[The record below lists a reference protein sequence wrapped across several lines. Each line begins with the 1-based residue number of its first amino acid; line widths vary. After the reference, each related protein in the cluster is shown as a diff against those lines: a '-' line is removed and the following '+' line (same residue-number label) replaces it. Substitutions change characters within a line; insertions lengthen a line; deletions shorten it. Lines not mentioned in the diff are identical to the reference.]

1 MDPVLAR
8 TAQVL
13 ERVEDALRPP
23 DTPKRTPQDL
33 LPDPDQVL
41 DDVMEFVSL
50 ARDGAYM
57 YGDRRVS
64 PTARSKF
71 VVSRAAA
78 ALWQTMLDQHG
89 LVVGTER
96 CRLHPQK
103 PGGDSRR
110 LVRQASPA
118 SGGHR

>member
-41 DDVMEFVSL
+41 DDVMEFVPL

-57 YGDRRVS
+57 
-64 PTARSKF
+64 
-71 VVSRAAA
+71 
-78 ALWQTMLDQHG
+78 
-89 LVVGTER
+89 
-96 CRLHPQK
+96 
-103 PGGDSRR
+103 
-110 LVRQASPA
+110 
-118 SGGHR
+118 